1 MFLILLVFRPLPGS
15 HRTGRWAMIA
25 ALQAS
30 LPETMDTPT
39 KPDRAGL
46 EKWLRDCHVA
56 FEHCG
61 ECEALH
67 IVALQNLDG
76 VVDSRLFLE
85 HYGLLFTTEL
95 EIRPMAVLA
104 LTADLGRLS
113 LDYPTLKL
121 FLDIVDDATPQLVIA
136 GVLPTGAGLTGAQC
150 ANFLSLTMEG
160 TRQLAAECL
169 ELDYLF
175 PESNKARS
183 GPSRALH

>member
-1 MFLILLVFRPLPGS
+1 
-15 HRTGRWAMIA
+15 MIA
-25 ALQAS
+25 TLQAH
-30 LPETMDTPT
+30 LPDTMSTPI

-46 EKWLRDCHVA
+46 EQWLRDCHVA

-136 GVLPTGAGLTGAQC
+136 GVLPAGAGLTGAQC